1 MEPDSYSTIEVIEAL
16 QSVGVAEEVIE
27 YLVPIAAY
35 ESRVDGVPFTR
46 DALDK
51 ESPSWGI
58 FQANL
63 DSMAPGIYKAMK
75 ELGVEV
81 PGVTE
86 EQDNVLV
93 TNNAQPGQENLLD
106 FTSEQK
112 EFVANWFKT
121 EANLKDNALVFKYM
135 LEQKLKDAKTDDFK
149 VAMKELYVLTIDKF
163 DDPNNTDAQELKKM
177 IENEMSMTP
186 TTTTTTIPSTETT
199 TVDNEDNVA
208 QEAVD
213 PTKRTRREM
222 EFRNKYSGNSKY
234 VEEVPSGTF
243 QKSYDQL
250 VDLVEA
256 QINSQR
262 AVNGLPPIAREQA
275 DAQVYMSGSDSFR
288 QAIDVLRGVR
298 DNDDS

>member
-93 TNNAQPGQENLLD
+93 TNNAQPGQETLLD

-135 LEQKLKDAKTDDFK
+135 LEQKLKDKNTDDFK

-163 DDPNNTDAQELKKM
+163 NDPNNTDAQELKRM

-199 TVDNEDNVA
+199 TVDNEEDVA